1 MVARSPWP
9 HKLASTWARL
19 LEMRPKIASVA
30 LHRDRRERF
39 WLYAR
44 ANLHATG
51 GARHVQVS
59 SSADLRS
66 WSNWE
71 VLRFD
76 GVFTGKAENNIYY
89 MQVSASGRQ
98 LLGFLPVR
106 ACASG
111 LPGQMVCDS
120 ALLYPCVGGYKRR
133 GGSFCNTQH

>member
-1 MVARSPWP
+1 MAHALEAQFRNPDG
-9 HKLASTWARL
+9 HQIAMASQAPR
-19 LEMRPKIASVA
+19 RAPKIASIT
-30 LHRDRRERF
+30 LHHDRRERF

-76 GVFTGKAENNIYY
+76 GVFTGKPENNIYY

-106 ACASG
+106 ACVSG
-111 LPGQMVCDS
+111 P
-120 ALLYPCVGGYKRR
+120 
-133 GGSFCNTQH
+133 

>member
-1 MVARSPWP
+1 MAHALEALFHKPDGHQIAMASHARS
-9 HKLASTWARL
+9 A
-19 LEMRPKIASVA
+19 PKIANIA

-59 SSADLRS
+59 SSADLRR

-76 GVFTGKAENNIYY
+76 GVFTGKPENNIYY

-111 LPGQMVCDS
+111 P
-120 ALLYPCVGGYKRR
+120 
-133 GGSFCNTQH
+133 

>member
-1 MVARSPWP
+1 MASHARS
-9 HKLASTWARL
+9 A
-19 LEMRPKIASVA
+19 PKIANIA

-106 ACASG
+106 ACVSG
-111 LPGQMVCDS
+111 LPGQMVYDS
-120 ALLYPCVGGYKRR
+120 ALLYPA
-133 GGSFCNTQH
+133 